1 MPRMPVGFAAVLVT
15 LPGALPGAANSA
27 NTFITFEAFKVY
39 GGKIHAAEAILETL
53 PIGAP
58 AGW

>member
-1 MPRMPVGFAAVLVT
+1 MKGQRVPK
-15 LPGALPGAANSA
+15 LPGL
-27 NTFITFEAFKVY
+27 TFEALKVY

-58 AGW
+58 SGWDK